1 MSWPALLAG
10 SLSVPIRLFGCA
22 LVLWNNGTV
31 TTELSSQGMAD
42 RRKQGAKPGLDPER
56 AENPLSERE
65 MEVAQLL
72 VTGATNVEIA
82 RELVISPHT
91 VKVHLRNIYEKLQVS
106 SRTEASM
113 LLLKRGWL
121 TVPGLPSPGEATEAP
136 PPPEPEPLAVRRGP
150 LFPWQRFYLLGALA
164 VILAALLWPSLA
176 NPVRTLPNL
185 LSDGKVTALG
195 QPTIQDLPRWES
207 RTPLTRPRS
216 RFALVRS
223 GSQVLAIGGE
233 TDQGQLL
240 SDVEAYDLGVNEW
253 QSRAPLPIPLANMA
267 AAVWD
272 GQVYVAGGST
282 QVEDAAGT
290 SSLSDLLW
298 VYDPALD
305 AWQQKG
311 RLPSPLAGAAMVAV
325 DGSLYLLG
333 GWDGQ
338 RMRDE
343 VWRLSLAES
352 GSSVPGW
359 ELVSRLAQPRAF
371 LGATAVE
378 DRIYVAG
385 GFDGEEELALA
396 RAYQVAEGRWTELPP
411 LSTPRGGLQLIY
423 DGLAVFALGG
433 GWTQAIET
441 HERFDPATGLWSN
454 FPSPLTGE
462 WRNLGAVEE
471 NGQLHLM
478 GGWSGGY
485 LGVHLQYQSTFRTFL
500 PLNKKSE
507 STAPAPLTPGPTLE
521 SPATSSPV
529 IPSPTVP
536 SPLSTPGP

>member
-1 MSWPALLAG
+1 
-10 SLSVPIRLFGCA
+10 
-22 LVLWNNGTV
+22 
-31 TTELSSQGMAD
+31 MAN
-42 RRKQGAKPGLDPER
+42 RRKQGVPSDPAREL

-121 TVPGLPSPGEATEAP
+121 TVPGLPSPGEPAEREAP
-136 PPPEPEPLAVRRGP
+136 PPPEPEPLAARVGP
-150 LFPWQRFYLLGALA
+150 LFPWQRIYLLGALA
-164 VILAALLWPSLA
+164 VILATLLWPSLA

-185 LSDGKVTALG
+185 LSDGEVTALG
-195 QPTIQDLPRWES
+195 QPTIQELPRWES

-223 GSQVLAIGGE
+223 GSLIFAIGGE
-233 TDQGQLL
+233 TGQGQLL
-240 SDVEAYDLGVNEW
+240 PDVDAYDLGVNEW
-253 QSRAPLPIPLANMA
+253 QPRSPLPIPLANMA
-267 AAVWD
+267 ATVWA
-272 GQVYVAGGST
+272 GRVYVAGGST
-282 QVEDAAGT
+282 QLEDEAGQ
-290 SSLSDLLW
+290 SPLSDLLW
-298 VYDPALD
+298 VYDPAVD
-305 AWQQKG
+305 AWQQMG
-311 RLPSPLAGAAMVAV
+311 QLPSPLAGAAMVAV

-338 RMRDE
+338 SMRDE
-343 VWRLSLAES
+343 VWRLSLSTEGATK
-352 GSSVPGW
+352 GANVPGW
-359 ELVSRLAQPRAF
+359 ELVTRLAQPRAF
-371 LGATAVE
+371 LGAAAVA
-378 DRIYVAG
+378 DRIYVVG
-385 GFDGEEELALA
+385 GFDGERELDRA
-396 RAYQVAEGRWTELPP
+396 RVYQVSSGEWTELPP
-411 LSTPRGGLQLIY
+411 LSTPRGGLQLVY

-462 WRNLGAVEE
+462 WRNLGAIEE

-478 GGWSGGY
+478 GGWSGSY

-500 PLNKKSE
+500 PLNKKSDSAAPSPVMQSPAAPSP
-507 STAPAPLTPGPTLE
+507 STPKSTTPSPLATPGP
-521 SPATSSPV
+521 
-529 IPSPTVP
+529 
-536 SPLSTPGP
+536 

>member
-1 MSWPALLAG
+1 
-10 SLSVPIRLFGCA
+10 
-22 LVLWNNGTV
+22 
-31 TTELSSQGMAD
+31 MAD
-42 RRKQGAKPGLDPER
+42 RRKQGAPSDPAQEL

-121 TVPGLPSPGEATEAP
+121 TVPGLPSPGETPETEPP
-136 PPPEPEPLAVRRGP
+136 PPPEPEPLTLRAGP
-150 LFPWQRFYLLGALA
+150 LFPWQRIYLLGALA
-164 VILAALLWPSLA
+164 VILATLLWPSLA

-185 LSDGKVTALG
+185 LSDGEVTALG
-195 QPTIQDLPRWES
+195 QPTIQELPRWES

-223 GSQVLAIGGE
+223 GSLIFAIGGE
-233 TDQGQLL
+233 TGQGQLL
-240 SDVEAYDLGVNEW
+240 SDVDAYDLGVNEW
-253 QSRAPLPIPLANMA
+253 QPRSPLPIPLANMA
-267 AAVWD
+267 ATVWD
-272 GQVYVAGGST
+272 GRVYVAGGST
-282 QVEDAAGT
+282 QLEDEAGELP
-290 SSLSDLLW
+290 LSDLLW
-298 VYDPALD
+298 VYDPAVD
-305 AWQQKG
+305 AWQQMG
-311 RLPSPLAGAAMVAV
+311 QLPSPLAGAALVAV

-338 RMRDE
+338 SMRDE
-343 VWRLSLAES
+343 VWRLSLSAERVT
-352 GSSVPGW
+352 VPGW
-359 ELVSRLAQPRAF
+359 ELVTRLARPRAF
-371 LGATAVE
+371 LGAAPVE
-378 DRIYVAG
+378 NRIYVVG
-385 GFDGEEELALA
+385 GFDGERELDLA
-396 RAYQVAEGRWTELPP
+396 RVYQVNTGEWTELPS
-411 LSTPRGGLQLIY
+411 LSTPRGGLQLVY

-462 WRNLGAVEE
+462 WRNLGAIEE

-500 PLNKKSE
+500 PLNKKSD
-507 STAPAPLTPGPTLE
+507 SVAPSPVMQ
-521 SPATSSPV
+521 SPAT
-529 IPSPTVP
+529 PSPTAP
-536 SPLSTPGP
+536 SPLATPSP